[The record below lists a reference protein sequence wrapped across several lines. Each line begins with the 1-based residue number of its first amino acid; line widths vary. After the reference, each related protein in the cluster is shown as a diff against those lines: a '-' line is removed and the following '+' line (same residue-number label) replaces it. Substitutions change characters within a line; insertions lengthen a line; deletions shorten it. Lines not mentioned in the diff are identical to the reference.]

1 MTTLTHLID
10 SYPAL
15 LAVAIFLARI
25 VDVSFGTVRI
35 LVGFRGYR
43 LLAALIGFCEA
54 AIWVVAASKV
64 IGHLDHGY
72 LVIAYAAGYAT
83 GNYVGITLE
92 KRLGVG
98 RELAR
103 IISYCSTCNLAEELT
118 RHGYSVVEL
127 AGRHRGQAS
136 VQVLYVVD
144 KRRRMPELLRLVHEL
159 DPAAIYSVTDVKSC
173 HGEDV
178 HALDAGTGQGMALRF
193 KRK

>member
-1 MTTLTHLID
+1 MTTLAQLLDT
-10 SYPAL
+10 YPAL